1 MNVDFY
7 PANHNQ
13 AALDALI
20 PGARRGGLE
29 SILWIFMRD

>member
-7 PANHNQ
+7 SANENQ
-13 AALDALI
+13 AALDVLI
-20 PGARRGGLE
+20 PGARRGRLE